1 GLGLG
6 LLLPLSTSLAM
17 LIGAAL
23 AAAATAWRTSAAE
36 RYVWPISAGVLG
48 GESLAGVVVAIINNF
63 IA

>member
-1 GLGLG
+1 
-6 LLLPLSTSLAM
+6 M

-23 AAAATAWRTSAAE
+23 ATAATAWRTSAAE